1 MFININKINEE
12 RILKKKT
19 ISMLKQYYLFIDSIP
34 FFFSFFIIF
43 LR

>member
-1 MFININKINEE
+1 MKKE
-12 RILKKKT
+12 LKKKKM
-19 ISMLKQYYLFIDSIP
+19 ISMLKQYYLFIDPIP